1 LNILL
6 PLLLLGLWLLAWG
19 DITFANILSG
29 IAVAAVLIIAFPSGR
44 RLRPRTRVHP
54 LAIGRLLLYVLGQL
68 AVSNLLVAREIL
80 SRRSRVRTGVIG
92 YPVQHS
98 SDVVLTL
105 IANIIALTPGTMT
118 VDVTRDPPM
127 IYVHFLLLS
136 DVGEARRAI
145 ARLERLVVA
154 ALGEPMTAIEHT
166 SATRDRAR

>member
-1 LNILL
+1 LSIFL

-29 IAVAAVLIIAFPSGR
+29 IAVTSVLIIAFPPGR
-44 RLRPRTRVHP
+44 RRSARTRVHP
-54 LAIGRLLLYVLGQL
+54 LAVGRLLLYVLGQL
-68 AVSNLLVAREIL
+68 VVSNVLVAREIL

-92 YPVQHS
+92 YRVQHR

-118 VDVTRDPPM
+118 VDVTPDPPM

-136 DVGEARRAI
+136 DVVEARQAV

-154 ALGEPMTAIEHT
+154 AVGDPVTVIET
-166 SATRDRAR
+166 SSAPRDEAR